1 MQVLVHRFL
10 QKKSIIVLSIESSSQ
25 TSPDEFGIV
34 IEIKKMTVF

>member
-10 QKKSIIVLSIESSSQ
+10 QKKNIIVYSIELSSQ

-34 IEIKKMTVF
+34 MEIKK